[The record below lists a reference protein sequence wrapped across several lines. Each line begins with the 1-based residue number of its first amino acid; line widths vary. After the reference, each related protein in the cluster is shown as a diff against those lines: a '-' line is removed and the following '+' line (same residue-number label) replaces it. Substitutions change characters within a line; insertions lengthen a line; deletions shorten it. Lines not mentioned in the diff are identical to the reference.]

1 MARVKKIDPEKA
13 SPEVK
18 KLIQEHLAKGYRL
31 TNEKLELLH
40 SPASFLAIEES
51 SYAVD
56 RELQQIVGKRAADI
70 YEYAISVQ
78 NDCIVCTVY
87 FKKLLESEGIDINHF
102 EFTDDENLLVEYG
115 QALAKDPMHIPSEL
129 KDRMQKRFNDR
140 EFVVITSMGI
150 MMLANNYFNEI
161 METEPEQDIP
171 GLQK

>member
-1 MARVKKIDPEKA
+1 MARVTKIDPEKA

-18 KLIQEHLAKGYRL
+18 KVISEHLAKGYRL

-56 RELQQIVGKRAADI
+56 RELQEIVGKRAADI

-87 FKKLLESEGIDINHF
+87 FRKLLKSEGIDINDF
-102 EFTDDENLLVEYG
+102 QFTDDENLLVEYG

-161 METEPEQDIP
+161 METEPEQEIP